1 MKTSRREF
9 IAAAAAAA
17 LLPRVAS
24 AGTSGVRTGRLVRGR
39 KINIACVGCGGKGA
53 DDVRQFSGE
62 NIVGLCDVDFA
73 RAQQTFAAHP
83 KAKVF
88 RDWREMLAALD
99 DKIDAVVV
107 STPDHMHFPVAL
119 RAIEMGKHVYV
130 QKPLTHTVEEARRLL
145 LASRRHKV
153 VTQMGNQ
160 GHSNESTRRMK
171 EWLEAGAI
179 GDVSEVTIWTN
190 RPVWPQ
196 DKQLPGAQLRQEGR
210 RRVRFQW
217 LDGHHTLASRLG
229 GRTHRPQRVCDY
241 SQVFTAARRRAS

>member
-17 LLPRVAS
+17 LLPKVAS
-24 AGTSGVRTGRLVRGR
+24 AEASGVRTGRLVRGR

-99 DKIDAVVV
+99 EQIDAVVV

-160 GHSNESTRRMK
+160 GHSPTRAR
-171 EWLEAGAI
+171 GA
-179 GDVSEVTIWTN
+179 
-190 RPVWPQ
+190 
-196 DKQLPGAQLRQEGR
+196 
-210 RRVRFQW
+210 
-217 LDGHHTLASRLG
+217 
-229 GRTHRPQRVCDY
+229 
-241 SQVFTAARRRAS
+241 